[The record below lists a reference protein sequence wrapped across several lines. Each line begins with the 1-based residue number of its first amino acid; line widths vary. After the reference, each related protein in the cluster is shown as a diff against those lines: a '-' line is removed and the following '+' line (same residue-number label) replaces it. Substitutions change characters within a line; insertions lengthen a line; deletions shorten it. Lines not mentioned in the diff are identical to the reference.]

1 MKEQENE
8 ELPEWY
14 SMAQE
19 FFQEISAYSTPM
31 YEDMGGQVI
40 LQQIKYA
47 AEREQRTLTL
57 RKKIYSIFEIA
68 KEHQKRYNEITEQEY
83 WKGRRDEAGWLADE
97 LLKIIEVR

>member
-1 MKEQENE
+1 
-8 ELPEWY
+8 
-14 SMAQE
+14 MAQE

-40 LQQIKYA
+40 LQHIKYA

-68 KEHQKRYNEITEQEY
+68 KEHQKRYNEMTEQEY
-83 WKGRRDEAGWLADE
+83 RKGRRDEAGWLADE